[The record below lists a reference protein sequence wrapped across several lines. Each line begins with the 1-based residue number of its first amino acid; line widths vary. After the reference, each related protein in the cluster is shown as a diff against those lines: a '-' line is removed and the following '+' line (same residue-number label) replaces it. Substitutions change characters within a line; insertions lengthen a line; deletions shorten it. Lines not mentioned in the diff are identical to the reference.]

1 MASQTTAEEATIAIK
16 SRMPD
21 VLAAGARV
29 RGDDYN
35 PAAMHPITGTEYST
49 VRLKYLL
56 TMVPSSKHV
65 DLTKA
70 EAQNI

>member
-16 SRMPD
+16 SRMLD

-29 RGDDYN
+29 RGDDYS
-35 PAAMHPITGTEYST
+35 PAAEHPITGTEYSA

-56 TMVPSSKHV
+56 SMVLLSKHV

-70 EAQNI
+70 EKKNI